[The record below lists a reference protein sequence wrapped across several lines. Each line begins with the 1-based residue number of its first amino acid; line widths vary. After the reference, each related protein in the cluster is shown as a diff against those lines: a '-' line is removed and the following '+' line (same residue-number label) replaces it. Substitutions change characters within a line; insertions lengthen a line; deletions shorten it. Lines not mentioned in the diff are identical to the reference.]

1 MKIFLSLIAIAFT
14 AAMSSAQS
22 PRADSIPQ
30 ILERVDSGAALRVR
44 TQRQTVRG
52 TLTGIGTDALVLGVS
67 SGAQTPIRFDA
78 IDEMWKQGHYAKH
91 GAIIGGTIGAT
102 VLTGFGLLLV
112 SALCETG
119 DGCTSDKTKV
129 VIYGI
134 AVGGGA
140 GALLGAG
147 VGYLTKR
154 WIEIY

>member
-1 MKIFLSLIAIAFT
+1 MKILLSLIAIVVIPVA
-14 AAMSSAQS
+14 SSAQS
-22 PRADSIPQ
+22 ARGDSIAQ
-30 ILERVDSGAALRVR
+30 ILEKVDSGASLRVR
-44 TQRQTVRG
+44 TQRQTIRG

-67 SGAQTPIRFDA
+67 SGAQTPIRYDA
-78 IDEMWKQGHYAKH
+78 VEEMWRQGHYAKQ
-91 GAIIGGTIGAT
+91 GAIIGGTIGGA

-119 DGCTSDKTKV
+119 DGCRNDKTKV

-134 AVGGGA
+134 AIGGGA

>member
-1 MKIFLSLIAIAFT
+1 MKILLSAIAIALIPT
-14 AAMSSAQS
+14 MSSAQS
-22 PRADSIPQ
+22 AHADPIPRV
-30 ILERVDSGAALRVR
+30 LEKVDSGAALRVR
-44 TQRQTVRG
+44 TQRQTIRG

-67 SGAQTPIRFDA
+67 SGAQTPIRYDA
-78 IDEMWKQGHYAKH
+78 VEEMWRQGHYAKQ
-91 GAIIGGTIGAT
+91 GAIIGGTIGGA

-112 SALCETG
+112 SALCETD
-119 DGCTSDKTKV
+119 DGCRNDKTKV

-134 AVGGGA
+134 AIGGGA

>member
-1 MKIFLSLIAIAFT
+1 MKILLSAIAIALIP
-14 AAMSSAQS
+14 AMSGAQAS
-22 PRADSIPQ
+22 RADSIPR
-30 ILERVDSGAALRVR
+30 ILEKVDSGSALRVR
-44 TQRQTVRG
+44 TQRQTLRG

-67 SGAQTPIRFDA
+67 SGAQRPIRYDA
-78 IDEMWKQGHYAKH
+78 IDEMWKQGHYAKQ
-91 GAIIGGTIGAT
+91 GAIIGGTIGGA

-119 DGCTSDKTKV
+119 DGCRNDKTKV

>member
-1 MKIFLSLIAIAFT
+1 MKFFLSLVAIALIP
-14 AAMSSAQS
+14 AMSGAQS
-22 PRADSIPQ
+22 SRADSIPQ
-30 ILERVDSGAALRVR
+30 VLEKVDSGAALRVR

-67 SGAQTPIRFDA
+67 SGAQTPIRYDS
-78 IDEMWKQGHYAKH
+78 IEEMWRQGHYARH
-91 GAIIGGTIGAT
+91 GAIIGGAIGAT
-102 VLTGFGLLLV
+102 VLSGFGLLLI
-112 SALCETG
+112 SALCETD
-119 DGCTSDKTKV
+119 DGCKNDKTKV

>member
-1 MKIFLSLIAIAFT
+1 MKIFLSLIAIALIP
-14 AAMSSAQS
+14 ALSSAQS

-30 ILERVDSGAALRVR
+30 ILEKVDSGAPLRVR

-52 TLTGIGTDALVLGVS
+52 TLTGVGTEALVLGVS
-67 SGAQTPIRFDA
+67 SGVQTPIRYDA
-78 IDEMWKQGHYAKH
+78 VEEMWRQGHYAKH
-91 GAIIGGTIGAT
+91 GAVIGGTIGAT
-102 VLTGFGLLLV
+102 VLSGFGLLLI
-112 SALCETG
+112 SALCETD
-119 DGCTSDKTKV
+119 DGCRSDKTKV
-129 VIYGI
+129 VLFGV

>member
-1 MKIFLSLIAIAFT
+1 MKFFLSLVVIAFIP
-14 AAMSSAQS
+14 AMGSAQT
-22 PRADSIPQ
+22 PRADSISQ
-30 ILERVDSGAALRVR
+30 ILEKVDSGAALRVR

-67 SGAQTPIRFDA
+67 SGAQRPIRFDA
-78 IDEMWKQGHYAKH
+78 IDEMWRQGHYAKH
-91 GAIIGGTIGAT
+91 GAVIGGTIGVT
-102 VLTGFGLLLV
+102 VLSGFGLLLI
-112 SALCETG
+112 SALCETD
-119 DGCTSDKTKV
+119 DGCRSDKTKV
-129 VIYGI
+129 VVYGI

>member
-1 MKIFLSLIAIAFT
+1 MKIFLFLVAIALIPG
-14 AAMSSAQS
+14 MSSAQS
-22 PRADSIPQ
+22 SRADSIPQ
-30 ILERVDSGAALRVR
+30 ILEKVDSGAALRVR

-67 SGAQTPIRFDA
+67 SGAQTPIRYDA
-78 IDEMWKQGHYAKH
+78 IEELWRQGHYAKH

-102 VLTGFGLLLV
+102 VLSGFGLLLI
-112 SALCETG
+112 SALCETD
-119 DGCTSDKTKV
+119 DGCKNDKTKV

>member
-1 MKIFLSLIAIAFT
+1 MKKFLFLMAAALIP
-14 AAMSSAQS
+14 AMSHAQE

-30 ILERVDSGAALRVR
+30 ILEKVDSGAALRVR
-44 TQRQTVRG
+44 TQRQTIRG

-67 SGAQTPIRFDA
+67 SGAQTPIRYDA
-78 IDEMWKQGHYAKH
+78 VEEMWRQGHYAKQ
-91 GAIIGGTIGAT
+91 GAIIGGTIGGA

-112 SALCETG
+112 SALCETD
-119 DGCTSDKTKV
+119 DGCRNDKTKV

-134 AVGGGA
+134 AIGGGA

-154 WIEIY
+154 WVEIY

>member
-1 MKIFLSLIAIAFT
+1 MKIFLFLVAIVLIPG
-14 AAMSSAQS
+14 MSSAQS
-22 PRADSIPQ
+22 SRADSIPQ
-30 ILERVDSGAALRVR
+30 ILEKVDSGAALRVR

-67 SGAQTPIRFDA
+67 SGAQTPIRYDA
-78 IDEMWKQGHYAKH
+78 IEELWRQGHYAKH

-102 VLTGFGLLLV
+102 VLSGFGLLLI
-112 SALCETG
+112 SALCETD
-119 DGCTSDKTKV
+119 DGCKNDKTKV

>member
-1 MKIFLSLIAIAFT
+1 MKIFLSAALIALVPAI
-14 AAMSSAQS
+14 MDAQT
-22 PRADSIPQ
+22 PRADSISQ
-30 ILERVDSGAALRVR
+30 VLQRVDSGSTLRVR
-44 TQRQTVRG
+44 TERQTTRG
-52 TLTGIGTDALVLGVS
+52 TLTGFSSDALVLGVT

>member
-1 MKIFLSLIAIAFT
+1 MKIFLSLIAIALIPVT
-14 AAMSSAQS
+14 SSAQS

-30 ILERVDSGAALRVR
+30 ILEKVDSGAALRVR

-67 SGAQTPIRFDA
+67 SGRQTPIRYDA
-78 IDEMWKQGHYAKH
+78 VEEIWKQGHYAKH
-91 GAIIGGTIGAT
+91 GAIIGGTIGGA

-112 SALCETG
+112 SALCETD
-119 DGCTSDKTKV
+119 DGCRNDKTKV

-134 AVGGGA
+134 AIGGGA